1 MQYQRLA
8 VAALAA
14 AVALAGCGHGS
25 ANHGPAPLNVDVAS
39 AQRRDIATYITL
51 DGQVAPLEQSIL
63 SFQQSGPVSRV
74 YVNVGDRVSAGQLL
88 ATIDA
93 STLRAQLAQAEAAA
107 NQQAA
112 SAQGAQIGL
121 PVAQQQN
128 TSALSNAKAALS
140 NAQLVYN
147 QNVQLFKQGYVSQAA
162 LEAARSNYV
171 QAQSAYQNAQVGM
184 RNDQVSAQSV
194 KASVAGAE
202 AARAQAGILR
212 TEIAQTSLYAPFS
225 GVITARS
232 MDPGAMASPSQP
244 VLAIS
249 RIDTVWIN
257 INVPDEDLNYVH
269 PGTTVTFQSSSLP
282 GTSFNGRINTV
293 NAVPTQGTLSYL
305 ARIQMPNA
313 GNRLRGGMLI
323 TATLPKQRANDAIV
337 VPREAV
343 AQTQNGSAVY
353 VVGPDDKA
361 KEVPVRIGVQT
372 DTLSQVIAPEVRAG
386 TNVITTRPDALKNGS
401 LVAVNG
407 ANPAPNASGSP
418 AAAGGMKHS

>member
-1 MQYQRLA
+1 MHYQRLT
-8 VAALAA
+8 VAAIAA

-25 ANHGPAPLNVDVAS
+25 AKHGPAALSVDVAS
-39 AQRRDIATYITL
+39 AQRGDIATYITL
-51 DGQVAPLEQSIL
+51 DGQVAPLEQSTL

-74 YVNVGDRVSAGQLL
+74 YVNVGDRVTAGELL
-88 ATIDA
+88 ATIDD
-93 STLRAQLAQAEAAA
+93 STLRAQLAQAEATA

-128 TSALSNAKAALS
+128 SSTLSTAKAALS

-147 QNVQLFKQGYVSQAA
+147 QNVQLFKQGYVSQAT
-162 LEAARSNYV
+162 LEAARSSYV
-171 QAQSAYQNAQVGM
+171 QAQSAYQNAQIGM
-184 RNDQVSAQSV
+184 RNNQVSAQSV
-194 KASVAGAE
+194 KASVAAAE

-249 RIDTVWIN
+249 RVDRVWIN

-269 PGTTVTFQSSSLP
+269 PGTIATFQSSSLP
-282 GTSFNGRINTV
+282 GSSFSGRISTV

-323 TATLPKQRANDAIV
+323 TATLPKQRSNNAVV
-337 VPREAV
+337 VPRAAI
-343 AQTQNGSAVY
+343 AQTANGSAVY
-353 VVGPDDKA
+353 IVGADNKA
-361 KEVPVRIGVQT
+361 KEVPVRVGVQT
-372 DTLSQVIAPEVRAG
+372 DTLSQVIASEVQPG
-386 TNVITTRPDALKNGS
+386 TKVITTRPDALKDGS

-407 ANPAPNASGSP
+407 ATPAPGAAGSP
-418 AAAGGMKHS
+418 AAPGGTKHS